1 MRSRPDLVESSRTVR
16 SSDGSF
22 YASVAQTEYSLAMG
36 SDRYYAADKV
46 THYVRAAT
54 HRDAI
59 CIPDHPSGR

>member
-16 SSDGSF
+16 NPDCPF

-46 THYVRAAT
+46 THYVRAGT

-59 CIPDHPSGR
+59 RVPDHPGGR